1 MQHISKKLLTIDA
14 IQWRGDNHQE
24 VDNYA
29 GDSVPV
35 LLDRNNLIIKASG
48 GFVLE
53 AFDYLIKEHG
63 MLRPCKCE
71 IFEATYVALK

>member
-1 MQHISKKLLTIDA
+1 MKHTSKKSVTIDA
-14 IQWRGDNHQE
+14 IQWRGDNHQG
-24 VDNYA
+24 VIDFA

-35 LLDRNNLIIKASG
+35 LLERDSLIIKASG

-53 AFDYLIKEHG
+53 HFDYLIKEDG